1 MLHLDENLTVVLKK
15 RILSVEL
22 QQLVVS
28 QQKIESVSML
38 IIKHLHLFLRK
49 MAKYGGHSLLNVRL
63 CCFRLL
69 HFTGIWTVKQ
79 NKRICWTLVFPLF
92 SEVLLINHIRYRLSF
107 LCSDNADC
115 RTCEQF
121 GFISHRHV
129 GYHVLVLFL
138 NSGVM
143 EAEERGVGSGGR
155 EKAGRE
161 KMGGE

>member
-1 MLHLDENLTVVLKK
+1 M
-15 RILSVEL
+15 
-22 QQLVVS
+22 
-28 QQKIESVSML
+28 
-38 IIKHLHLFLRK
+38 
-49 MAKYGGHSLLNVRL
+49 
-63 CCFRLL
+63 
-69 HFTGIWTVKQ
+69 
-79 NKRICWTLVFPLF
+79 
-92 SEVLLINHIRYRLSF
+92 
-107 LCSDNADC
+107 CSDNAVC

-161 KMGGE
+161 EMGKWGGVKEGDGNGKRQGEGGERGRQGGGN